1 MENLKVFSSYKHLLM
16 LGILLG
22 LSPLAMSAADKVDD
36 IVNTGVARAEE
47 GKASQKRVDKIAA
60 STDKIVSK
68 YKRELKVID
77 GLKVYNALLNRQVE
91 DQELEKLH
99 VQDSIDEIAI
109 IERQIFPLML
119 RMVDSLEQFINLDVP
134 FHMKERRNRVAKLKE
149 SIGDAGITASE
160 KLRLVL
166 EAYRI
171 ETDFGNDLDD
181 YTEVIEVNGK
191 PRKVNVLRFGRISL
205 VYQTDDQLYNGVWDQ
220 KSRSWQTLDSTEYA
234 NHIKKG
240 LKVARKQIAPELFIL
255 PVSAPE

>member
-1 MENLKVFSSYKHLLM
+1 MENLKVFSIYKHVIV

-22 LSPLAMSAADKVDD
+22 MSPISMSADKVDAVVD
-36 IVNTGVARAEE
+36 TGLARAGES
-47 GKASQKRVDKIAA
+47 KASQQRVDKTAA
-60 STDKIVSK
+60 STEKVASK

-91 DQELEKLH
+91 DQEIEKIRIT
-99 VQDSIDEIAI
+99 DSIDEIAV

-119 RMVDSLEQFINLDVP
+119 RMVDSLEQFIDLDVP
-134 FHMKERRNRVAKLKE
+134 FHMDERRKRIANLKD

-171 ETDFGNDLDD
+171 ETDFGGDLDA
-181 YTEVIEVNGK
+181 YTELQDVDGK
-191 PRKVNVLRFGRISL
+191 ERKVNVLRFGRISL
-205 VYQTDDQLYNGVWDQ
+205 VYQTEDELENAVWDQ
-220 KSRSWQTLDSTEYA
+220 KSRSWVRLDSTEYA

-240 LKVARKQIAPELFIL
+240 LKIARKQTAPELFIL
-255 PVSAPE
+255 PISAAE

>member
-1 MENLKVFSSYKHLLM
+1 MEILKVFSSYKHLLM

-22 LSPLAMSAADKVDD
+22 LSPLSMSADKVDA
-36 IVNTGVARAEE
+36 IVDTGIARADE
-47 GKASQKRVDKIAA
+47 GKASQQRIDRTSA
-60 STDKIVSK
+60 STDKIASK

-91 DQELEKLH
+91 DQELTKLRI
-99 VQDSIDEIAI
+99 QRSIDEIAI

-119 RMVDSLEQFINLDVP
+119 RMVDSLEQFVNLDVP
-134 FHMKERRNRVAKLKE
+134 FHMEERHKRIAGLKD

-171 ETDFGNDLDD
+171 ETDFGSDLDT
-181 YTEVIEVNGK
+181 YTHVLEIDGK
-191 PRKVNVLRFGRISL
+191 PRKVNILRFGRISL
-205 VYQTDDQLYNGVWDQ
+205 VYQTDDELSNGVWDQ
-220 KSRSWQTLDSTEYA
+220 KSRSWLALDSTEYA

-240 LKVARKQIAPELFIL
+240 LKIARKQIAPELFIL
-255 PVSAPE
+255 PVSAAE

>member
-1 MENLKVFSSYKHLLM
+1 MEILKLFSSYKHLLM

-22 LSPLAMSAADKVDD
+22 LSPLSMSADKVDA
-36 IVNTGVARAEE
+36 IVDTGIARAGE
-47 GKASQKRVDKIAA
+47 GKASQQRIDRTSA
-60 STDKIVSK
+60 STDKIASK

-91 DQELEKLH
+91 DQELTKLRI
-99 VQDSIDEIAI
+99 QRSIDEIAI

-119 RMVDSLEQFINLDVP
+119 RMVDSLEQFTNMDVP
-134 FHMKERRNRVAKLKE
+134 FHMEERHKRIAGLKE

-171 ETDFGNDLDD
+171 ETDFGSDLDT
-181 YTEVIEVNGK
+181 YTDVIQVDGK
-191 PRKVNVLRFGRISL
+191 PRKVNILRFGRISL
-205 VYQTDDQLYNGVWDQ
+205 VYQTDDELSNGVWDQ
-220 KSRSWQTLDSTEYA
+220 KTRSWLELDSTEYA

-240 LKVARKQIAPELFIL
+240 LKIARKQIAPELFIL
-255 PVSAPE
+255 PVSAAE

>member
-1 MENLKVFSSYKHLLM
+1 MEILKVFSSYKHLLM

-22 LSPLAMSAADKVDD
+22 LSPLSMSADKVDA
-36 IVNTGVARAEE
+36 IVDTGIARAGE
-47 GKASQKRVDKIAA
+47 GKASQQRIDKTSA
-60 STDKIVSK
+60 STDKIASK

-91 DQELEKLH
+91 DQELTKLRI
-99 VQDSIDEIAI
+99 QRSIDEIAI

-119 RMVDSLEQFINLDVP
+119 RMVDSLEQFVNLDVP
-134 FHMKERRNRVAKLKE
+134 FHMEERHKRIAGLKD

-171 ETDFGNDLDD
+171 ETDFGSDLDT
-181 YTEVIEVNGK
+181 YTHVLEVDGK
-191 PRKVNVLRFGRISL
+191 PRKVNILRFGRISL
-205 VYQTDDQLYNGVWDQ
+205 VYQTDDELSNGVWDQ
-220 KSRSWQTLDSTEYA
+220 KTRSWLALDSTEYA

-240 LKVARKQIAPELFIL
+240 LKIARKQIAPELFIL
-255 PVSAPE
+255 PVSAAE

>member
-1 MENLKVFSSYKHLLM
+1 MEILKIFSSYKHLLM

-22 LSPLAMSAADKVDD
+22 LSPLSMSADKVDA
-36 IVNTGVARAEE
+36 IVDTGIARADE
-47 GKASQKRVDKIAA
+47 GKASQQRIDRTAA
-60 STDKIVSK
+60 STDKVASK

-91 DQELEKLH
+91 DQELTKLRI
-99 VQDSIDEIAI
+99 QRSIDEIAI

-119 RMVDSLEQFINLDVP
+119 RMVDSLEQFTNLDVP
-134 FHMKERRNRVAKLKE
+134 FHMEERHKRIAGLKE

-171 ETDFGNDLDD
+171 ETDFGSDLDT
-181 YTEVIEVNGK
+181 YTDVIQVDGK
-191 PRKVNVLRFGRISL
+191 PRKVNILRFGRISL
-205 VYQTDDQLYNGVWDQ
+205 VYQTDDELSNGVWDQ
-220 KSRSWQTLDSTEYA
+220 KTRSWLELDSTEYA

-240 LKVARKQIAPELFIL
+240 LKIARKQIAPELFIL
-255 PVSAPE
+255 PVSAAE

>member
-1 MENLKVFSSYKHLLM
+1 MEILKLFSSYKHLLM

-22 LSPLAMSAADKVDD
+22 LSPLSMSADKVDA
-36 IVNTGVARAEE
+36 IVDTGIARAGE
-47 GKASQKRVDKIAA
+47 GKASQQRIDRTSA
-60 STDKIVSK
+60 STDKVASK

-91 DQELEKLH
+91 DQERTKLRI
-99 VQDSIDEIAI
+99 QRSIDEIAI

-119 RMVDSLEQFINLDVP
+119 RMVDSLEQFTNLDVP
-134 FHMKERRNRVAKLKE
+134 FHMEERHKRIAGLKE

-171 ETDFGNDLDD
+171 ETDFGSDLDT
-181 YTEVIEVNGK
+181 YTDVIQVDGK
-191 PRKVNVLRFGRISL
+191 PRKVNILRFGRISL
-205 VYQTDDQLYNGVWDQ
+205 VYQTDDELSNGVWDQ
-220 KSRSWQTLDSTEYA
+220 KTRSWLELDSTEYA

-240 LKVARKQIAPELFIL
+240 LKIARKQIAPELFIL
-255 PVSAPE
+255 PVSAAE